1 MFRLIPNLIFLK
13 TRFSSDPEVVRY
25 TCGIS
30 HKKLA
35 MSLTANTAWQKRLEQ
50 WSRYLVY
57 AVLCIGV
64 LVLVGWELEIVFLKK
79 IFVHLAAM
87 NPLTATCFILISLSF
102 LIGRVPHAPNLRR
115 GIGYVLASLV
125 ILVGLLKI
133 GGMAFNFD
141 SGIDHIL
148 FRGKLDME
156 PGVPNRMAPNTSLCF
171 IFTGIALILLKYKS
185 HRRTLAQYMAIVI
198 ALLSLLSLLGYLYQ
212 VESFYGIFSYVA
224 MALNTASCFFLF
236 AMAILFAN
244 TENGIMKELSGDL
257 TGSVAARIL
266 IPVAIIVPAALGL
279 IRLWGYWNGVYNN
292 EFGVALYALITII
305 ILVSIIWYN
314 TASLNKRD
322 LLRKATEDALHA
334 SEEQSRGIFDNAP
347 DSIVLMD
354 EMGVIVKWNPQSEK
368 LFGHTA
374 EEVNGKY
381 LHDIIT
387 PAELRE
393 AEKRSLT
400 GLLEGKEGISGQT
413 MDLWA
418 IRKNGSEV
426 DISLRLSPLSL
437 NGKQFFIGFMRDI
450 TERKLIEK
458 KMKGFNEELARQV
471 EEKTTELT
479 EIFER
484 VTDGFIALD
493 KDFRYLY
500 VNKKAGELIHREP
513 QDLIGKQV
521 WEIFPDA
528 VGSETYQSFHHAMKE
543 QIYICSTDYYAPFNL
558 WQENHIY
565 PSTNGLSIF
574 IRDITE
580 RKKAEQ
586 EINEARNLADKL
598 IDSLPGVFYFYDQNG
613 KFIRWNDQF
622 EDVTGYSGKEI
633 ADMHPS
639 DFFTE
644 EQKEYITGRIE
655 QVFAVGEN
663 DAQADFVT
671 KSGERIPYYFKAV
684 KIIYQ
689 GEPCLLGYGVD
700 VTERVRAE
708 DRIKA
713 SEKKYKLL
721 FESNPLP
728 MWMLGLPGY
737 DIKEVNDAAL
747 DQYGYSRKEFLE
759 LDIFTIRPDEDIVK
773 LKAITNRDYRGIH
786 HSGIWRH
793 KKKDGAIIFV
803 DVVTHD
809 IYYEDSPTRLVL
821 ANEVTEQYLAEEKL
835 KESYAATRKLTEH
848 LQNVREEERLHI
860 AREIHDE
867 LGQLLTVL
875 KMDVSWLNKRIEAP
889 SGAMKEKL
897 TDLLALIDTTVK
909 TVRRIASELRPSL
922 LDDLGLLAA
931 MEWHLEEFEKRSG
944 VIKKIEVPAVE
955 LRLPDALKIGLF
967 RIFQESLTNVARHSG
982 AKNVNVSLFEK
993 DGQLILTIRDDGK
1006 GLDETRT
1013 NKRTL
1018 GLLGMKERT
1027 LMMGGEYNITSAM
1040 GQGTTVTVTVPVP
1053 ELENKN

>member
-1 MFRLIPNLIFLK
+1 MDQALLFRFYPGFDIPPDK
-13 TRFSSDPEVVRY
+13 SGDHPAGGGASR
-25 TCGIS
+25 
-30 HKKLA
+30 KKLA

-64 LVLVGWELEIVFLKK
+64 LVLIGWELEIVLLKK
-79 IFVHLAAM
+79 VYAHLSSM
-87 NPLTATCFILISLSF
+87 NPLTAICFILISFSF
-102 LIGRVPHAPNLRR
+102 LIGRLPQASNTRR
-115 GIGYVLASLV
+115 GVGYSLAGLV
-125 ILVGLLKI
+125 ILVGLVKI
-133 GGMAFNFD
+133 AGMIFHFD
-141 SGIDHIL
+141 SGIDQIIFKSKVGL
-148 FRGKLDME
+148 EQR
-156 PGVPNRMAPNTSLCF
+156 VASRMAPNTSLCF
-171 IFTGIALILLKYKS
+171 IFSGIALILLKYKS
-185 HRRTLAQYMAIVI
+185 QRRTLAQYMAIAI
-198 ALLSLLSLLGYLYQ
+198 ALISLLSLLGYLYQ
-212 VESFYGIFSYVA
+212 VESFYGLFSYVA

-236 AMAILFAN
+236 ALAILFSN
-244 TENGIMKELSGDL
+244 TETGIMKELSTDL

-305 ILVSIIWYN
+305 ILVAIIWYN
-314 TASLNKRD
+314 TISLNKRD
-322 LLRKATEDALHA
+322 LLRKSTENALQA

-354 EMGVIVKWNPQSEK
+354 ERGMIVKWNPPSEK
-368 LFGHTA
+368 LFGYKA
-374 EEVNGKY
+374 REVTGKY
-381 LHDIIT
+381 LNDVII
-387 PAELRE
+387 PNELRKVQ
-393 AEKRSLT
+393 KRSLT
-400 GLLEGKEGISGQT
+400 ELLEGNDSGSV
-413 MDLWA
+413 DLWA
-418 IRKNGSEV
+418 VRKDGSEV

-437 NGKQFFIGFMRDI
+437 NDKQFFIVFMRDI

-458 KMKGFNEELARQV
+458 KMRGFNEELAKQV

-479 EIFER
+479 DIFER

-500 VNKKAGELIHREP
+500 VNKKAGELIHRNP
-513 QDLIGKQV
+513 QDLIGKKV

-543 QIYICSTDYYAPFNL
+543 QIYISSTDYYAPLNL

-565 PSTNGLSIF
+565 PSANGLSIF

-580 RKKAEQ
+580 RKQAEQ
-586 EINEARNLADKL
+586 AINEARNLADKL
-598 IDSLPGVFYFYDQNG
+598 IDSLPGVFYFYDQHG
-613 KFIRWNDQF
+613 KFIRWNKQF
-622 EDVTGYSGKEI
+622 ENVTGYSGAEI
-633 ADMHPS
+633 AEMHPS
-639 DFFTE
+639 DFFTVE
-644 EQKEYITGRIE
+644 EKEYITGRI
-655 QVFAVGEN
+655 QTVFLEGEN

-671 KSGERIPYYFKAV
+671 KSGVKIPYYFKAV
-684 KIIYQ
+684 KIIFQ

-700 VTERVRAE
+700 VTERVKAE

-728 MWMLGLPGY
+728 MWMLSLPGY
-737 DIKEVNDAAL
+737 EIKEVNDAAL
-747 DQYGYSRKEFLE
+747 EQYGYSRKEFLA
-759 LDIFTIRPDEDIVK
+759 LDIFTIRPDEDIEK
-773 LKAITNRDYRGIH
+773 LKAMTIRDYRGIH

-793 KKKDGAIIFV
+793 QKKNGAIIYV

-835 KESYAATRKLTEH
+835 KESYDATRKLTEH

-875 KMDVSWLNKRIEAP
+875 KMDVSWLNKKIENP
-889 SGAMKEKL
+889 NGPVKEKL
-897 TDLLALIDTTVK
+897 ADLLALIDTTVK

-922 LDDLGLLAA
+922 IDDLGLWAA

-944 VIKKIEVPAVE
+944 ITKKIELPAVE
-955 LRLPDALKIGLF
+955 MPLPDALKIGLF

-982 AKNVNVSLFEK
+982 AKNVSVNLHEK
-993 DGQLILTIRDDGK
+993 DSQLVLTIKDDGK
-1006 GLDETRT
+1006 GLDEERT
-1013 NKRTL
+1013 NKKTL

-1027 LMMGGEYNITSAM
+1027 LMMGGEYNITSA
-1040 GQGTTVTVTVPVP
+1040 GGKGTTVTVTVPLAQ
-1053 ELENKN
+1053 LENKN